1 MKIDF
6 DITTTLNT
14 LSLFYSFFCFIGWMI
29 GWFGF
34 NILTSDIFWIRLEIK
49 LWSLTRFSSP
59 QLKASVSFSDRLLSV
74 VCPSLCKLFTF
85 SSCFTEPHYQ
95 FQSNLHKKIQDCS
108 NEASRPFPLGD
119 NYKIAII
126 YWRILK
132 IFFSRTPGPIITTLG
147 TKYPLIKELKC
158 AQMIGHGFSKGR

>member
-6 DITTTLNT
+6 DITSTLNT
-14 LSLFYSFFCFIGWMI
+14 LSLFYSFFYFIGWMI

-34 NILTSDIFWIRLEIK
+34 NILTSDIFWIRLEMK

-95 FQSNLHKKIQDCS
+95 FQSNLAQK
-108 NEASRPFPLGD
+108 NSRLF
-119 NYKIAII
+119 K
-126 YWRILK
+126 WRAK
-132 IFFSRTPGPIITTLG
+132 P
-147 TKYPLIKELKC
+147 
-158 AQMIGHGFSKGR
+158 FSKGRQLQNSDNILTNIKNLLLQNPGANYNHTWHKVSFDKGN